1 MSRSSR
7 TFRWCAS
14 RSAHLRRSPGTS
26 NRPYNGLK
34 LLPPGAATPR
44 ERVLEPRHA
53 PPRGCA
59 GCWYPGATSRVRID
73 SRRYANTALR
83 YIIRRRRTVSPQLQT
98 EAVLR
103 RRVRTP
109 AGRGAEPCGVA
120 RQNTED
126 RRKGRARC
134 GCKEAMLKSCRRGA
148 HHSGFCCNSPAR
160 PQRQWVLITASA
172 ANQPRGGNKKAKKLQ
187 FLHTAPPISTR
198 SWNRIE

>member
-1 MSRSSR
+1 MYLC
-7 TFRWCAS
+7 FF
-14 RSAHLRRSPGTS
+14 L
-26 NRPYNGLK
+26 GLGMA
-34 LLPPGAATPR
+34 LL
-44 ERVLEPRHA
+44 
-53 PPRGCA
+53 
-59 GCWYPGATSRVRID
+59 
-73 SRRYANTALR
+73 ALR
-83 YIIRRRRTVSPQLQT
+83 ALPTPSNPCPLRMYHLWLRAFPCQT

-187 FLHTAPPISTR
+187 FLHTAPPRYVPRYLSREISRTPR
-198 SWNRIE
+198 YLYLSTAVARHRYR

>member
-1 MSRSSR
+1 MFDRMER
-7 TFRWCAS
+7 CRLDLVDALPL
-14 RSAHLRRSPGTS
+14 RGAHQKR
-26 NRPYNGLK
+26 N
-34 LLPPGAATPR
+34 
-44 ERVLEPRHA
+44 LEPRHA

-59 GCWYPGATSRVRID
+59 GCWYPGAASRVRID

-148 HHSGFCCNSPAR
+148 HHSGFCWNSTAR
-160 PQRQWVLITASA
+160 PQRQRVLITASA

-187 FLHTAPPISTR
+187 FLHTAPLNASTL
-198 SWNRIE
+198 

>member
-59 GCWYPGATSRVRID
+59 GCWYPGAASRVRID

-148 HHSGFCCNSPAR
+148 HHSSFCCNSTAR
-160 PQRQWVLITASA
+160 PQRQRVLITASA
-172 ANQPRGGNKKAKKLQ
+172 ANQRQ
-187 FLHTAPPISTR
+187 SR
-198 SWNRIE
+198 M

>member
-1 MSRSSR
+1 MLPYPGI
-7 TFRWCAS
+7 FRWCAS

-59 GCWYPGATSRVRID
+59 GCWYPGAASRVRID

-148 HHSGFCCNSPAR
+148 HHSGFCCNSTAR
-160 PQRQWVLITASA
+160 PQRQRVLITASA
-172 ANQPRGGNKKAKKLQ
+172 ANQRQ
-187 FLHTAPPISTR
+187 SR
-198 SWNRIE
+198 M